1 MAINLDIKSLLKRTL
16 NQWGPVFF
24 SKIEIKGTFVSASHW
39 RVCLGHGRVMRVCE
53 RCVSARLFTFET
65 FFREYSC
72 EFMLHRRKFTINL
85 GLFPRTK
92 KKIYTCFQN
101 AYRSNHIVKWQKKND
116 KEVRVLTTG
125 YSQLVTHPVSN
136 PVRLVLCWFTVPPW
150 QGPSN
155 VQEIL
160 LLLLGLPPHLL
171 LYLSIQWLPAR
182 LTPKNNRCSL

>member
-1 MAINLDIKSLLKRTL
+1 MWTSL
-16 NQWGPVFF
+16 
-24 SKIEIKGTFVSASHW
+24 FVSASHW

-65 FFREYSC
+65 FFREYSF
-72 EFMLHRRKFTINL
+72 EFMLHRRKKFTINL

-136 PVRLVLCWFTVPPW
+136 PVRPLLIYCTSLARSFKRSRN
-150 QGPSN
+150 PSTSAN
-155 VQEIL
+155 ASSTSVA
-160 LLLLGLPPHLL
+160 
-171 LYLSIQWLPAR
+171 LSFNSVASSSIDA
-182 LTPKNNRCSL
+182 

>member
-53 RCVSARLFTFET
+53 RCVSARLFAFET
-65 FFREYSC
+65 FLREYSC

-101 AYRSNHIVKWQKKND
+101 AYRSNHIVKWQKKMTKKWESSQQD
-116 KEVRVLTTG
+116 IRSWSPAQFLT
-125 YSQLVTHPVSN
+125 
-136 PVRLVLCWFTVPPW
+136 RFVLCWFTVPPW

-160 LLLLGLPPHLL
+160 LLLLVLPPHLL